1 MRGPVTLLTARPT
14 PLSPAE
20 TGVDAEAIGAE
31 ADCEAKGAEEA
42 EEALEGRPV
51 TASSPPMVEL
61 ATEMTASADEDGV
74 ETTDGSAEIGAT
86 ELASASTD
94 TAELSDCDAMAEV
107 TVAEALKLSIA
118 EADEGMPLSM
128 TELDA
133 SRPVEDAADATGLSE

>member
-20 TGVDAEAIGAE
+20 TGVDAEAMGAE
-31 ADCEAKGAEEA
+31 ADCEAERA

-61 ATEMTASADEDGV
+61 AIDVVASTDEDGV
-74 ETTDGSAEIGAT
+74 ETTDGPAELGAT

-94 TAELSDCDAMAEV
+94 TVELSDCDAMAEV

-133 SRPVEDAADATGLSE
+133 SRPVEDASSDAVGIPE